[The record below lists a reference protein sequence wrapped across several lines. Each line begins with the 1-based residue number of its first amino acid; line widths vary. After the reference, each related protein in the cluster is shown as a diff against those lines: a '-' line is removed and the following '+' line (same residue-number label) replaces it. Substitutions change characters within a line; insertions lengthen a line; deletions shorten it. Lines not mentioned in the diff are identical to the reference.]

1 MSFTNRIVL
10 GSVFLVHVSSYVL
23 GGMLSP
29 VVALA
34 TTSFIVSLDDSR
46 LYCRFML
53 SLALCN
59 DVAWR
64 LKEPYAD
71 EHNEGL

>member
-1 MSFTNRIVL
+1 MSLTNRIVL
-10 GSVFLVHVSSYVL
+10 GSVFLVHISSYVL

-29 VVALA
+29 ALAFA
-34 TTSFIVSLDDSR
+34 TTSFIVSRDDSR
-46 LYCRFML
+46 LYGRFML
-53 SLALCN
+53 CLALCN

-71 EHNEGL
+71 EHDEGL